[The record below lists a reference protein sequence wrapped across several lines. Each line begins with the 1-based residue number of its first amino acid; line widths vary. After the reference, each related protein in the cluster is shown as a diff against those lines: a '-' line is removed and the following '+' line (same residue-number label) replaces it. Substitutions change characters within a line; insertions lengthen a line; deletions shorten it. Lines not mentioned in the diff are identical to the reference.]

1 MVDFPSFTNLTFNDS
16 GRMEDF
22 PFGFLNRTNQM
33 FVTKYKGNDS
43 AVTNQNQTTSSE
55 LEVLS
60 DNFVVLFKCFTITR
74 IMPLISIFIIL
85 LSLPLNGLAFV
96 TFTCK
101 IQKKK
106 PAVIYM
112 SHLAC
117 VDLLFTLLL
126 PLKIHYQLNGTDWV
140 FGEAACRL
148 LTAAYYCN
156 MYCSILLMMCM
167 SVDRLL
173 AVMFPVASLTWRSAR
188 KATFI
193 CTLVW
198 LLALAGTVPL
208 LSMRQTFRFQNLGV
222 TCFDLFDENTSE
234 TLYLSVFLILPCIFY
249 FLPLIVILVS
259 YSTIIYV
266 LCAKRGH
273 SVTSSS
279 SSDNR
284 RRAAIMVTAVLT
296 EFVVCFAPSNGFL
309 LYHCVRLA
317 KGSDGSDTYLAYL
330 MAVCLG
336 SSSVFLDPLLYCYGS
351 SQYREQIRSVFWGYK
366 AKRAD
371 ITSNTTQ
378 NTRTNPISAAPC
390 NKQTA

>member
-16 GRMEDF
+16 GHMEDF
-22 PFGFLNRTNQM
+22 PFGFLNRT
-33 FVTKYKGNDS
+33 FVTKYKGNNS
-43 AVTNQNQTTSSE
+43 VVAYQSQTTYFDKF
-55 LEVLS
+55 VLVIN
-60 DNFVVLFKCFTITR
+60 DKMVTR
-74 IMPLISIFIIL
+74 VIPSIYIFIII
-85 LSLPLNGLAFV
+85 LSLPLNGLALV

-106 PAVIYM
+106 PGVIYL

-126 PLKIHYQLNGTDWV
+126 PLQIHYRLNGSNWK
-140 FGEAACRL
+140 FSEAACRL
-148 LTAAYYCN
+148 LTAAYYGN

-173 AVMFPVASLTWRSAR
+173 AVAFPVASLTWRSTR

-208 LSMRQTFRFQNLGV
+208 LSMKQTFTFQNLEV
-222 TCFDLFDENTSE
+222 TCFEMFDYNTFK
-234 TLYLSVFLILPCIFY
+234 TLYFYVLSILPCVF

-279 SSDNR
+279 SSDSR

-296 EFVVCFAPSNGFL
+296 EFVVCFAPSNGIL
-309 LYHCVRLA
+309 LYHCVRSA
-317 KGSDGSDTYLAYL
+317 MKSQGWDTYLAYL

-336 SSSVFLDPLLYCYGS
+336 TSSVFLDPLLYYYGS
-351 SQYREQIRSVFWGYK
+351 SQYREQIHSVFLGCK

-371 ITSNTTQ
+371 VPSNTTQ
-378 NTRTNPISAAPC
+378 NTHTNPI
-390 NKQTA
+390 